1 MDLHALLELL
11 ESPDPPSHPREEEAL
26 LEELATRYA
35 ECYDFAS
42 RPDGLLLGAVLR
54 ALLGRRLL
62 SDEWL
67 LSVPADHKLRVIQC
81 ARIILRDA
89 RYEDD
94 FLALGGPQV
103 VARVFAEA
111 SHHHFGPEPS
121 RFNAELLSECASII
135 KKLASGETTRS
146 VLVSCNV
153 HATLVFL
160 LSTSD
165 ASLLP
170 SLLVALIGLAGSP
183 ECSRLIC
190 SLDCPEKLL
199 RILED
204 YELLFKV
211 HGSCCDG
218 SRLGVACLFLFS

>member
-1 MDLHALLELL
+1 MDLPALLKLL
-11 ESPDPPSHPREEEAL
+11 ESPAPSPSNLREEEAL
-26 LEELATRYA
+26 LEELATLYA
-35 ECYDFAS
+35 ESYEFAS
-42 RPDGLLLGAVLR
+42 RPDGPLFGSVLR

-67 LSVPADHKLRVIQC
+67 QSVPADHKLRVVQC

-89 RYEDD
+89 YYEED
-94 FLALGGPQV
+94 FLSMGGPQV
-103 VARVFAEA
+103 VARIFAEA
-111 SHHHFGPEPS
+111 SQHHFGAEPS

-146 VLVSCNV
+146 VLAGCNV

-190 SLDCPEKLL
+190 CLDCPEKLL

-204 YELLFKV
+204 YEIPFKV
-211 HGSCCDG
+211 QNAA
-218 SRLGVACLFLFS
+218 RAIVFFPRIFL